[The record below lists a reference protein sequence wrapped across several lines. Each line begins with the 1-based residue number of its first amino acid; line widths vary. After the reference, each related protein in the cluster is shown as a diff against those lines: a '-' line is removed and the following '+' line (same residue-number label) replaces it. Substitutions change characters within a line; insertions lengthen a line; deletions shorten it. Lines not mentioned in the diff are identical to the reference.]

1 MKAEFT
7 LRRLTPD
14 DAEAFREIRLEGL
27 TLTPQAFTAALSQEE
42 ARPLEDFRQR
52 METNHVLGAFDGDG
66 RLQGVM
72 GLTISDSPRTGHV
85 GGVWGVYLREAARGT
100 GLARRMLD
108 ALVEAARGRVEALDL
123 GVGVYN
129 TAARRLYESVG
140 FVEMARLPRVVR
152 VEDVYYDEMLMRLTF
167 PAAQT
172 P

>member
-1 MKAEFT
+1 MSDPFT
-7 LRRLTPD
+7 LRRLTAD

-27 TLTPQAFTAALSQEE
+27 RLTPQAFTAALSQE
-42 ARPLEDFRQR
+42 AVRPLETFRER
-52 METNHVLGAFDGDG
+52 MESSHVLGAFDGDG

-72 GLTISDSPRTGHV
+72 GLHLSDSPRTGHI
-85 GGVWGVYLREAARGT
+85 GQVWGVYLREAARGT

-108 ALVEAARGRVEALDL
+108 QLVETARGRVEALEL

-129 TAARRLYESVG
+129 TPARRLYAAAG

-152 VEDVYYDEMLMRLTF
+152 VDDDYYDEILMRLTF
-167 PAAQT
+167 PAAQA